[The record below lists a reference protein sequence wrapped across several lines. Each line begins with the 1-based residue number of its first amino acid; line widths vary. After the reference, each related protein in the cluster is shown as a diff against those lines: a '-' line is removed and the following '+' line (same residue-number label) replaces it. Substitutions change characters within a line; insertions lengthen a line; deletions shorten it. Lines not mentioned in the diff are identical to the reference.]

1 MKPDK
6 KLRHFLLPLLVFA
19 AGLVVQADEL
29 QDYLAEAALNNPG
42 LEASFNRWKAA
53 LEKIPQVKAL
63 PDPRFNYTYFI
74 QEVETRVGPQRQKF
88 GIAQTFP
95 WFGKLK
101 LKGASAME
109 SAEAARQAYEQ
120 DRLELFYQVKAA
132 YFETYV
138 LGRSIDITRQHLIL
152 LQNIEQVARTRFK
165 AGSAPQSAL
174 IQAQV
179 ELGKLE
185 DRLQTLEALR
195 GPVAAK
201 LNAALN
207 RPIDT
212 ELPLPDEITPLPVEF
227 TDEEITRQLPI
238 GSPALKRLDA
248 LIRKE
253 QSAEKLARK
262 NRYPDLTVGLETIQ
276 TDEALMSTP
285 DSGKDP
291 IMAMVSINLPIWF
304 GKLKAAEQEAVY
316 RRTAAENERADREN
330 SLETTLQLTLYHFR
344 DAERKINLYRD
355 TLVPKAEQS
364 MNVAQQG
371 FEDGQISF
379 IALVDAERLLLE
391 FQLAADQALGNRET
405 QLAKIE
411 WLTGKE
417 FSVQAPGQGGQHE

>member
-1 MKPDK
+1 MKFAVK
-6 KLRHFLLPLLVFA
+6 IRLSLFSLLFFA
-19 AGLVVQADEL
+19 TGFVVQADEL

-42 LEASFNRWKAA
+42 LEAAFNRWKAE
-53 LEKIPQVKAL
+53 LERIPQVKAL

-101 LKGASAME
+101 LKGTAAME

-120 DRLELFYQVKAA
+120 DKLELFYQVKAA

-152 LQNIEQVARTRFK
+152 MQNIEQVARTRFK
-165 AGSAPQSAL
+165 VGSAPQNAL

-185 DRLQTLEALR
+185 DRFQTLEALR
-195 GPVAAK
+195 EPVAAK

-207 RPIDT
+207 RPFDT
-212 ELPLPDEITPLPVEF
+212 ELPLPDEIPPQPVEF
-227 TDEEITRQLPI
+227 TDEEITRQLQT

-253 QSAEKLARK
+253 QSVEKLARK
-262 NRYPDLTVGLETIQ
+262 NRYPDLTFGVEYVQ

-285 DSGKDP
+285 DNGKDP
-291 IMAMVSINLPIWF
+291 IMAMVSVNLPIWF
-304 GKLKAAEQEAVY
+304 GKLKAAEQEAAY
-316 RRTAAENERADREN
+316 RRTAAENERSDRGN
-330 SLETTLQLTLYHFR
+330 TLEATLQLTLYHFR

-364 MNVAQQG
+364 MKVAQQG
-371 FEDGQISF
+371 FEDGQVSF

-411 WLTGKE
+411 WLTGGL
-417 FSVQAPGQGGQHE
+417 Q